1 MKKFKQII
9 LLSLVIVLL
18 VGLAYFLGTRSG
30 MITKKREITSTLVEE
45 KLQSVKELTSI
56 KYKYTNVGSF
66 ENQSEFYGIK
76 IPLTL
81 KKFIVSYDGV
91 INAGIDLEDSQ
102 INVAEKKI
110 IIKLPKSKILSHEI
124 DENSIK
130 IFDEKNSIFN
140 LLEIEDYSNFRKDQ
154 MGKVEK
160 EAIEK
165 GLLTEASERTK
176 DAVVDLLNI
185 NPIIAEEYEIEIR
198 EM

>member
-30 MITKKREITSTLVEE
+30 MIAKEREITSTLVEE
-45 KLQSVKELTSI
+45 ELQSVKELTSL

-81 KKFIVSYDGV
+81 KKFIISYDGV
-91 INAGIDLEDSQ
+91 INGGIDLEESQ
-102 INVAEKKI
+102 ISVEEKKI

-154 MGKVEK
+154 MEKVEK

-176 DAVVDLLNI
+176 KAVVDLLNI
-185 NPIIAEEYEIEIR
+185 NPLIAEEYEIEIR
-198 EM
+198 EI